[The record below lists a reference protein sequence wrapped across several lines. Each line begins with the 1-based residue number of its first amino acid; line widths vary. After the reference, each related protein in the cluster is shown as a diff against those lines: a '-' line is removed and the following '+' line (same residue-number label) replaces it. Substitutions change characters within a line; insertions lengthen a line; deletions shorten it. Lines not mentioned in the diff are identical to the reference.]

1 MHALVTGA
9 NGFIGSNLCK
19 QLTLNGHTV
28 TAMVLPGTSLVN
40 LQGISCNVIYADIT
54 NPAMLDGKLKDV
66 DVVYH
71 LAALPSMAWG
81 SHVFKVNYDGTKHML
96 DEAVKSKVKRFVF
109 MSSLVV
115 HGFNN
120 YHNADETTPLLKT
133 GFFTRPYIASK
144 VKCEELIHE
153 YAGKLQTVIIRPGFN
168 IYGPN
173 DRLTSKEMLDR
184 LSQQKLMG
192 YVNKGDTHLGFV
204 YAENLAFGLLCAG
217 THQAA
222 AGNTYIIA
230 DYEPPYIDLK
240 DLQNRFAAAL
250 GITAKLTSVPSALFM
265 PVAFLIDL
273 VYFLFLRS
281 KMPLISTY
289 IVNTSTHHLHF
300 SSAKA
305 QREIGYRQ
313 LVSYHEGITRTVN
326 RYKTETTAKP

>member
-19 QLTLNGHTV
+19 QLIQNGHTV

-40 LQGISCNVIYADIT
+40 LQGIACTVIYADIT
-54 NPAMLDGKLKDV
+54 DPTMLDGKLKGIDT
-66 DVVYH
+66 VYH

-81 SHVFKVNYDGTKHML
+81 SHVFKVNYNGTKNML
-96 DEAVKSKVKRFVF
+96 EEAVKSKVKRFVF

-120 YHNADETTPLLKT
+120 YHNADETTPPLKP

-144 VKCEELIHE
+144 VKCEELIQE
-153 YAGKLQTVIIRPGFN
+153 YRGRLETVIIRPGFN

-192 YVNKGDTHLGFV
+192 YVNKGDTHLGYV

-217 THQAA
+217 THPVA

-240 DLQNRFAAAL
+240 DLQHRFAVAL
-250 GITAKLTSVPSALFM
+250 GITAKLTSVPSVLFM
-265 PVAFLIDL
+265 PVAFLID
-273 VYFLFLRS
+273 VVHFLFLRS

-289 IVNTSTHHLHF
+289 IVNAGTHHLHF

-313 LVSYHEGITRTVN
+313 LVSYEEGIKRTVDW
-326 RYKTETTAKP
+326 YKAETTAKP